1 MNNYFIILAA
11 GKGHRFSQ
19 NKPKQ
24 YFDYNG
30 KKLVHHS
37 IDKALDSKLF
47 KTIEFVRFVLYGIP
61 SRIFEAHVSA

>member
-47 KTIEFVRFVLYGIP
+47 KKIIIVTSKKYKKEFKKYNKNQ
-61 SRIFEAHVSA
+61 